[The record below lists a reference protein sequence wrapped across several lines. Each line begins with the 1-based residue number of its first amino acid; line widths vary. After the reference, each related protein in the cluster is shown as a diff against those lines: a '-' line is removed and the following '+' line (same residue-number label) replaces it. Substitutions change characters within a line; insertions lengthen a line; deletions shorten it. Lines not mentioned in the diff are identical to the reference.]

1 MKKLLCMLLILTL
14 LLTMGST
21 AFAAAEAAEPE
32 DILGTTEGR
41 CYVNVFFDL
50 ALSLDK
56 DWSIS
61 DWDDIVWDE
70 DYETD
75 SPLEELTQ
83 NGQVCDFAAEA
94 KGMSSDEI
102 EITIYDLREY
112 FASGKK
118 TDDLCQLFEELY
130 GQMGGEAKRENAVFA
145 GQECES
151 SLIKLT
157 LFGFTS
163 YYRILYV
170 IRDGFLALV
179 TLTSDSAEGLDE
191 LAARFEQAEGFTPP
205 EAAVETGVITQPGPG
220 GGEWSLD
227 LATGLLTLKGEGA
240 MDDLFKE
247 TVEIPFGSISHI
259 AWTDYSD
266 RIRAV
271 EIPEGFTTV
280 AEFAFNDCAHLEE
293 VRIPSTVTTIGTFAF
308 DDCTSLKE
316 IWLPAGLTFVDSFA
330 FDDCDALT
338 TVHFAGTEE
347 QWQQIKIDFF
357 NDPLTDAEILFEG
370 E

>member
-1 MKKLLCMLLILTL
+1 MKKLLCMLLTLAL
-14 LLTMGST
+14 LLTMGTT
-21 AFAAAEAAEPE
+21 AFAAPEAMEPE
-32 DILGTTEGR
+32 DTLGTVDGL
-41 CYVNVFFDL
+41 CYVNEFFDL
-50 ALSLDK
+50 ALALDK

-61 DWDDIVWDE
+61 DWDDIQWDN

-75 SPLEELTQ
+75 SPREEMAE
-83 NGQVCDFAAEA
+83 NGQVCVFSAEA
-94 KGMSSDEI
+94 RGGGSDEV
-102 EITIYDLREY
+102 EVEVYDLRDF
-112 FASGKK
+112 FASGA
-118 TDDLCQLFEELY
+118 
-130 GQMGGEAKRENAVFA
+130 GEQDIIEVFENAYANFGAEIERATISFA
-145 GQECES
+145 ERECEATTAEMTIFGMKACMR
-151 SLIKLT
+151 LI
-157 LFGFTS
+157 
-163 YYRILYV
+163 YV
-170 IRDGFLALV
+170 FKDGFLAQI
-179 TLTSDSAEGLDE
+179 TLNADDREGLDE
-191 LAARFEQAEGFTPP
+191 LTARFERAEGFAPP
-205 EAAVETGVITQPGPG
+205 EEAAESGVISQPGPG

-280 AEFAFNDCAHLEE
+280 AEFAFNDCARLEE

-308 DDCTSLKE
+308 DECTSLKE

-347 QWQQIKIDFF
+347 QWQQIEIGNF
-357 NDPLTDAEILFEG
+357 NDPLKNAEILFEG